1 MNKQLTK
8 LSSAEE
14 LRRNIQSQEIDKLRP
29 VNIGLNVG
37 AGTAMLISGASGLLA
52 LSLIGSDDPEE
63 IKDRNKLAVVSLA
76 TGVAGVAA
84 MRQNRHYAKKYARNM
99 SDATY
104 MAGYRRGVA
113 ETLEE
118 FENIQDRFD
127 DLEGRMD
134 SKSDVLDE
142 ISEKLNKIGGA
153 LDPFLSNQRPFVS
166 EEGKVTTT
174 PYYASETSDDHSV
187 TLAQADTT
195 HPVGTLLASEWSG
208 FEEGQEAPEY
218 QEEPTDPFKAR
229 EALGQQLA
237 KERERRQA
245 FQQRMA
251 EERAEELGLTQIP
264 ENKTA
269 AEEEQS
275 SDLEL
280 DL

>member
-195 HPVGTLLASEWSG
+195 HPVGTMLASEWPG
-208 FEEGQEAPEY
+208 FEKG
-218 QEEPTDPFKAR
+218 QEEPTDPFKDR